1 MCTVKD
7 SEAEVKREPRA
18 HWRARVRKEVRQEQ
32 EESRA
37 IFGDPE
43 AEKPKPR
50 KRRREEMHEKVK
62 EYQKRFPR
70 RNSEFRREVE
80 ESVLQRVGRKFQE
93 AFAARVTAVLGR
105 AEGVHRDPRDR
116 TVVPEFCSECD
127 SHRRADFYRDGYWT
141 RYLHTRWGRV
151 RLRVP
156 RVRCDCGGAVVIA
169 YEQFAPYQRQ
179 FEDIQGQ
186 ILGLSALCLSLR
198 QIRAVLVMNGTR
210 LSIAT
215 LCKEIGKVADLTA
228 SEFKRKCGV
237 APVVLL
243 DGIWGN
249 LARETGEKFTNARG
263 QNREHKEVEKVPLLV
278 AWGIWPETGKKA
290 LLGWVVGKQEDEA
303 SWKKLLEA
311 LHARGL
317 HADKGLRLFVSD
329 GSSGLE
335 AALAM
340 VSFGQVPHQRCVF
353 HKIRNVL
360 DKVKGEA
367 VEGDQKAKREARKKR
382 REEVLAD
389 LSSIWQAASE
399 AEARRRYE
407 AFVAKWEAKEP
418 EAVARLR
425 NGFAATLVF
434 YAVQA
439 QAAAKGEHWEAR
451 YLRTT
456 SPLER
461 ANRNIRVKLRA
472 ATTFQT
478 EEGLLANVYLAL
490 GVRGKKEPVEIH
502 EWIEGIVGRI
512 EELQRA
518 A

>member
-1 MCTVKD
+1 MCTVGD
-7 SEAEVKREPRA
+7 PGPEVKREPRA
-18 HWRARVRKEVRQEQ
+18 HWRARVRSQAKQ
-32 EESRA
+32 EEEENEA
-37 IFGDPE
+37 IFGDGNGGKR
-43 AEKPKPR
+43 KPRR
-50 KRRREEMHEKVK
+50 KRREEVAAKVK
-62 EYQKRFPR
+62 EYQELFPR
-70 RNSEFRREVE
+70 RNGEFRRELA
-80 ESVLQRVGRKFQE
+80 ESVLERVGRKFQE

-105 AEGVHRDPRDR
+105 ADGVQRDPRDL
-116 TVVPEFCSECD
+116 TVVPEFCSECGTHWR
-127 SHRRADFYRDGYWT
+127 SRFYRDGYWT
-141 RYLHTRWGRV
+141 RFLHTRWGRV

-215 LCKEIGKVADLTA
+215 LCKEIGKVADLSA
-228 SEFKRKCGV
+228 AEFKRKCGV

-249 LARETGEKFTNARG
+249 MARETGEQFTNARG
-263 QNREHKEVEKVPLLV
+263 QEREHKEVEKVPLLV

-290 LLGWVVGKQEDEA
+290 LLGWVVGKQEDQE
-303 SWKKLLEA
+303 SWQKLLEA

-340 VSFGQVPHQRCVF
+340 VSFGRVLHQRCVF

-360 DKVKGEA
+360 DKVKGDA
-367 VEGDQKAKREARKKR
+367 VEGDQKAKRAARKQR

-389 LSSIWQAASE
+389 LAPIWQAASE
-399 AEARRRYE
+399 AEARRRYA

-425 NGFAATLVF
+425 NGFEATLVF

-439 QAAAKGEHWEAR
+439 QAAAEGQHWEAR

-502 EWIEGIVGRI
+502 EWIEGIVGRV